1 MPTPLSFIINSAF
14 SATLA
19 AVDLPSW
26 VDRNLLE
33 RLLSSKFTYFLILGA
48 AFWEGEV
55 VLWTAGW
62 LCGAGYLD
70 WRLTILAAAIGGS
83 AGDQVYFYAAHER
96 AARAINKNK
105 RLRKWYP
112 KISRVVLRHST
123 VAVLLSR
130 FMAGLRISIP
140 LVCATAGMPARKYST
155 LNLISG
161 FLWASFWVSITYQ
174 VGAAKSLKPLIIIL
188 SVIVLLGI
196 FGGGYYYLRKRQ
208 RRRLT
213 VS

>member
-70 WRLTILAAAIGGS
+70 WRLTIL
-83 AGDQVYFYAAHER
+83 
-96 AARAINKNK
+96 
-105 RLRKWYP
+105 
-112 KISRVVLRHST
+112 
-123 VAVLLSR
+123 
-130 FMAGLRISIP
+130 
-140 LVCATAGMPARKYST
+140 
-155 LNLISG
+155 
-161 FLWASFWVSITYQ
+161 
-174 VGAAKSLKPLIIIL
+174 
-188 SVIVLLGI
+188 
-196 FGGGYYYLRKRQ
+196 
-208 RRRLT
+208 
-213 VS
+213 